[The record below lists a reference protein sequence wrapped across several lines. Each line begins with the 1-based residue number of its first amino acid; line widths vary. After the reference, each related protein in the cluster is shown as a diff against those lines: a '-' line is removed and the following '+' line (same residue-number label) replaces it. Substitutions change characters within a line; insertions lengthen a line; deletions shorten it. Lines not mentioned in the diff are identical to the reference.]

1 MSWNI
6 SLITTF
12 KSFPGQALDFLILS
26 ICSMLTWTLLMVRN
40 ASRSL
45 LVGNH
50 LSFYSTL
57 RYWDYEK
64 KEKEIW
70 CLYKIDRPNLSHC
83 GRGAFCLEMHQN
95 DVFFYFLKFIFDIS
109 TPKKKEAKALS
120 NRQKQMGPYS
130 YMCFCLVLKRLF
142 WPVTNQVAS
151 IKYLN
156 TQVVLVSLW
165 TTSS

>member
-1 MSWNI
+1 MRRLLHRCVMRKRMKGNIIAPTKFWMEKVFCYWPLNSQLLLISLTIWRGCFSLLLCMSWNI
-6 SLITTF
+6 SLISTF

-83 GRGAFCLEMHQN
+83 VRGAFCLEMHQN
-95 DVFFYFLKFIFDIS
+95 DVFFIF
-109 TPKKKEAKALS
+109 
-120 NRQKQMGPYS
+120 
-130 YMCFCLVLKRLF
+130 
-142 WPVTNQVAS
+142 
-151 IKYLN
+151 
-156 TQVVLVSLW
+156 
-165 TTSS
+165 